1 MLFCKN
7 IKKSNLTG
15 WYVNS
20 LIFYAQL
27 WLERRSAWFQ
37 INLLGGPGLFIT
49 LMKSWHNILKPR
61 KKKNWVIYDLP
72 RRKIFVG
79 KIVFWK
85 NKTQTL
91 FNKNPRSL
99 SWLFLCYNPPVPAPL
114 LSKTQNG
121 KLWFR
126 YLTLKFHLLCLI

>member
-1 MLFCKN
+1 MSTRWF
-7 IKKSNLTG
+7 
-15 WYVNS
+15 
-20 LIFYAQL
+20 FYAQL

-61 KKKNWVIYDLP
+61 EKKNWVIYHIEKFWWVKSSFEKTKPKHFLIKTLVRYLDSSSATTRPFPP
-72 RRKIFVG
+72 RPAP
-79 KIVFWK
+79 
-85 NKTQTL
+85 
-91 FNKNPRSL
+91 PR
-99 SWLFLCYNPPVPAPL
+99 PRAPL

-121 KLWFR
+121 KLGFR